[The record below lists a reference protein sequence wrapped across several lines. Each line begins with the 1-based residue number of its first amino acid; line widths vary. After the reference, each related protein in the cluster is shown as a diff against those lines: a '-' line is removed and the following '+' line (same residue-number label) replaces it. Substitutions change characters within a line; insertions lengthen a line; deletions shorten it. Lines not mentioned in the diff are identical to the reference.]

1 MPGVIAV
8 PDLMSTAANEL
19 THLGSTL
26 DIARLTAAA
35 PTVSLLPAAADEVS
49 AGIANFMSTHAIAFQ
64 AMAQSASSFHQQFT
78 HNINAAAASYSGA
91 ESGIA
96 ATLTPTFLTLPEF
109 FQAAASDFVAAG
121 GNFVHSFGSFPNLA
135 WDQLG
140 RAADDALLILLWPIT
155 YPITA
160 ISVFAIE
167 AVLDAV
173 INAFVA

>member
-1 MPGVIAV
+1 
-8 PDLMSTAANEL
+8 
-19 THLGSTL
+19 
-26 DIARLTAAA
+26 
-35 PTVSLLPAAADEVS
+35 
-49 AGIANFMSTHAIAFQ
+49 
-64 AMAQSASSFHQQFT
+64 MAQSASSFHQQFT
-78 HNINAAAASYSGA
+78 HNINAAAASYSSA
-91 ESGIA
+91 ESGAA
-96 ATLTPTFLTLPEF
+96 ATLTPTFLSLPEF
-109 FQAAASDFVAAG
+109 FQIAASDFAAG
-121 GNFVHSFGSFPNLA
+121 AGNFVHSFGSFPNLA